1 MQSRWS
7 DTDAQVFLGRYAA
20 AHGEDLALRVYTS
33 RLIGGEPDLV
43 LHGGGNTSVKS
54 TVRDLVGEEVPAIFV
69 KGSGWNL
76 DTIEPAG
83 LPGMRLAGLCRLR
96 RVPHL
101 TDEEMVNQQRTH
113 LFRADAPTPSV
124 EALLHAFLAPK
135 FIDHS
140 HADAV
145 LALTNRPDG
154 EAVVREV
161 YGERVG
167 IVSYVMP
174 GFALAGHAA
183 DVADAHPGGA
193 PYDGLVLLK
202 HGLFTWGETA
212 RASYELHIELVDLA
226 ERWLAA
232 HKKRGL
238 TLSVPA
244 RPDAAA
250 AAARLAPL
258 LRGAL
263 AHPTGDPDRPHRRL
277 IVEWQGDEE
286 ALAWAGTREMPE
298 LADSPPLTPDHVI
311 RTKGRPLVLA
321 PLTAGAAG
329 AGDST
334 EAWREAVAAAVG
346 AYARTYQSYVEAG
359 IAARGPRTPLDPL
372 PRVVLVPGI
381 GVFTAGPG
389 RSDARI
395 AADLT
400 RHTWR
405 TKSRIWETGS
415 YEGLPDLDLWD
426 VEYWSLEQAKL
437 GKGAEKPLARQV
449 AVVTGAAGAIGSGIA
464 AKLLEAGAHVA
475 LLDRDG
481 EAAARLAEKLAA
493 RHGKAALEALPC
505 DVTDEASVATAFAE
519 ICRRFGGVDLAVP
532 NAGVALSGPLDR
544 LTVDDWRRVQ
554 DVNSTG
560 VFLTVREAARVMRA
574 QGTGGNIVLVS
585 SKNVAAPGAEFA
597 AYSASKAAAA
607 QLAKVAAL
615 ELAKDGIRVNA
626 VAPDA
631 IFATGETPSGL
642 WREVGPDRA
651 RSRGLAPEDLPEFY
665 RQRSLLKVPLSAAH
679 VGEAVVFFAANRTPT
694 TGAVLPVDG
703 GLPEAFPR

>member
-1 MQSRWS
+1 MESRWS
-7 DTDAQVFLGRYAA
+7 DADAQTFLDRYAA
-20 AHGEDLALRVYTS
+20 EHGEDVALRVYTS
-33 RLIGGEPDLV
+33 RLIGADPDLV

-83 LPGMRLAGLCRLR
+83 LPGMRLAGLLRLR
-96 RVPHL
+96 RVLHL
-101 TDEEMVNQQRTH
+101 SDEEMVNQQRIH
-113 LFRADAPTPSV
+113 LFRSDAPTPSV
-124 EALLHAFLAPK
+124 EALLHAFLPPK

-161 YGERVG
+161 FGERVG
-167 IVSYVMP
+167 IVPYVMP
-174 GFALAGHAA
+174 GFSLSQRAA
-183 DVADAHPGGA
+183 DVADAHPGGPGDA
-193 PYDGLVLLK
+193 GSDGLVLLK

-212 RASYELHIELVDLA
+212 RASYELHVELVDLA

-232 HKKRGL
+232 RRRRGL
-238 TLSVPA
+238 TVAVPA

-263 AHPTGDPDRPHRRL
+263 AQPSGDLDRPRRRL
-277 IVEWQGDEE
+277 IVEWLGDEE
-286 ALAWAGTREMPE
+286 ALAWAGAREMPA
-298 LADSPPLTPDHVI
+298 LADTPPLTPDHVI
-311 RTKGRPLVLA
+311 RTKGRPLVLQPPA
-321 PLTAGAAG
+321 EDSAASWQ
-329 AGDST
+329 A
-334 EAWREAVAAAVG
+334 AVAAGVEVYAH
-346 AYARTYQSYVEAG
+346 AYRSYVEAG

-381 GVFTAGPG
+381 GVFTAGPA
-389 RSDARI
+389 RADARI

-405 TKSRIWETGS
+405 TKTRVWETGE

-481 EAAARLAEKLAA
+481 AAAARLAEKLAS
-493 RHGKAALEALPC
+493 RHGNSTTEALAC
-505 DVTDEASVATAFAE
+505 DVTDEASVAAAFAE
-519 ICRRFGGVDLAVP
+519 VCRRFGGLDLAVP
-532 NAGVALSGPLDR
+532 NAGVALSGPLP
-544 LTVDDWRRVQ
+544 LISLDDWRRVQ

-560 VFLTVREAARVMRA
+560 VFLTVREAARVMRT

-631 IFATGETPSGL
+631 IFATGDTPSGL

-651 RSRGLAPEDLPEFY
+651 RARGMAPEDLPEFY
-665 RQRSLLKVPLSAAH
+665 RQRSLLKVPLTAAH

>member
-7 DTDAQVFLGRYAA
+7 DADAQVLLDRYAA
-20 AHGEDLALRVYTS
+20 EHGEDVALRVYTS
-33 RLIGGEPDLV
+33 RLIGAEADLV

-83 LPGMRLAGLCRLR
+83 LPGMRLEGLCRLR

-101 TDEEMVNQQRTH
+101 SDEEMVNQQRIH
-113 LFRADAPTPSV
+113 LFRSDAPTPSV
-124 EALLHAFLAPK
+124 EALLHAFLQPK

-161 YGERVG
+161 FGGRVG
-167 IVSYVMP
+167 IVPYVMP
-174 GFALAGHAA
+174 GFSLAHRAA
-183 DVADAHPGGA
+183 DVADAHPGS
-193 PYDGLVLLK
+193 DGLVLLK

-212 RASYELHIELVDLA
+212 RRSYELHVELVDLA

-232 HKKRGL
+232 RRRRGL
-238 TLSVPA
+238 TVSVPA

-263 AHPTGDPDRPHRRL
+263 AQPAGDPDRPWRRL
-277 IVEWQGDEE
+277 IVEWQGDDE
-286 ALAWAGTREMPE
+286 ALAWVGTREMPE
-298 LADSPPLTPDHVI
+298 LADTPPLTPDHVI
-311 RTKGRPLVLA
+311 RTKGRPLVLQPPADDA
-321 PLTAGAAG
+321 P
-329 AGDST
+329 
-334 EAWREAVAAAVG
+334 EAWREVLAAEVD
-346 AYARTYQSYVEAG
+346 AYSRAYRAYVEAG

-381 GVFTAGPG
+381 GVFTAGPA
-389 RSDARI
+389 RADARI

-405 TKSRIWETGS
+405 TKGQVWETGA

-464 AKLLEAGAHVA
+464 GKLLEAGAHVA

-493 RHGKAALEALPC
+493 RHGKAPIEAMPC
-505 DVTDEASVATAFAE
+505 DVTDEDAVAAAFAE
-519 ICRRFGGVDLAVP
+519 VCRRFGGVDLAVP

-544 LTVDDWRRVQ
+544 LSAADWRRVQ
-554 DVNSTG
+554 EVNSTG

-574 QGTGGNIVLVS
+574 QGTGGNVVLVS
-585 SKNVAAPGAEFA
+585 SKNVFAPGAEFA

-615 ELAKDGIRVNA
+615 ELAADGIRVNA

-631 IFATGETPSGL
+631 IFATDETPSGL

-651 RSRGLAPEDLPEFY
+651 RARGMAAEDLPEFY
-665 RQRSLLKVPLSAAH
+665 RKRSLLKVPLSAAH
-679 VGEAVVFFAANRTPT
+679 VGEAVVFLAANRTPT